1 MIKSKK
7 DSLIIFGK
15 HAVREMLERDPGHI
29 IKISLR
35 SGLDA
40 ELTLSIKN
48 LAAASRI
55 AVEMVSAHTLDHMT
69 DGAVHQGV
77 AARVS
82 RTEFMELK
90 EWLASVESIQNPCVL
105 ILDELEDP
113 HNVGAIIRTATALG
127 AHGVILGKYN
137 QAQVTG
143 TVYKTSAGTIG
154 RIPLMRVANINDT
167 IKKLQEAHFW
177 VIGLDA
183 RAPKKLWQEKFDTA
197 TCFVIGAEGKG
208 IRDKTAT
215 NCDYTVSIPMDNDVE
230 SLNASVSA
238 ALVLYEWKRSRK

>member
-1 MIKSKK
+1 MNKK
-7 DSLIIFGK
+7 DTLVIFGK
-15 HAVREMLERDPGHI
+15 HPVLDILSRDPAHI
-29 IKISLR
+29 KKIYLR
-35 SGLDA
+35 SGLAADLA
-40 ELTLSIKN
+40 LQIKN
-48 LAAASRI
+48 LSAAARI
-55 AVEMVSAHTLDHMT
+55 PVETVGEHTLDHMT
-69 DGAVHQGV
+69 DSAVHQGIV
-77 AARVS
+77 AQVS
-82 RTEFMELK
+82 HTEFLELK
-90 EWLASVESIQNPCVL
+90 EWLTSVENIDNPCVL

-154 RIPLMRVANINDT
+154 RIPLVRVANINDT
-167 IKKLQEAHFW
+167 IKKLKDAHFW

-183 RAPKKLWQEKFDTA
+183 RSPKKLWQEKFDTA

-208 IRDKTAT
+208 IRDKTMEH
-215 NCDYTVSIPMDNDVE
+215 CDYTVAIPMAHNVE

-238 ALVLYEWKRSRK
+238 SLVLYEWRRSRA